1 MSASVLVY
9 VQHLLGIGHL
19 ARASLVADG
28 LGKAGLRVKMV
39 LGGPP
44 VPGFPPPGIETV
56 ALPPVRAGQG
66 GFSELVDLTGAPA
79 GNAYLEERRETLLA
93 AFEAFRPDIVLI
105 EAFPF
110 GRRQMRFELEP
121 LLERAKHADRAP
133 LVACSLRDI
142 VQEGRKPGRDRETV
156 DVLQRSF
163 DVVLVHGD
171 PELIALDASFPLA
184 HEIAPLIRYT
194 GIVTGH
200 VGALQGEAFDVVVSA
215 GGGAAGTRIMRAA
228 LGALPRTRLK
238 HARWTFVTGPN
249 LPPEVAAELAAGLP
263 ENAVATSHRGDFRA
277 LLANA
282 KLSISQAGYNTAAD
296 VLVAGCRS
304 VMVPFAEGGETE
316 QTRRARAL
324 GGRRLMHVVDERDLS
339 PESLSQAIDRATEGA
354 VPAPSN
360 LRLDGAERTPAL
372 LLEALRAKRGET

>member
-121 LLERAKHADRAP
+121 LLERAKTP
-133 LVACSLRDI
+133 N
-142 VQEGRKPGRDRETV
+142 GRRWSPARCATSCR
-156 DVLQRSF
+156 
-163 DVVLVHGD
+163 
-171 PELIALDASFPLA
+171 
-184 HEIAPLIRYT
+184 
-194 GIVTGH
+194 
-200 VGALQGEAFDVVVSA
+200 
-215 GGGAAGTRIMRAA
+215 RAA
-228 LGALPRTRLK
+228 SRGA
-238 HARWTFVTGPN
+238 TG
-249 LPPEVAAELAAGLP
+249 
-263 ENAVATSHRGDFRA
+263 
-277 LLANA
+277 
-282 KLSISQAGYNTAAD
+282 K
-296 VLVAGCRS
+296 RS
-304 VMVPFAEGGETE
+304 TCSSGASTLCWCM
-316 QTRRARAL
+316 
-324 GGRRLMHVVDERDLS
+324 
-339 PESLSQAIDRATEGA
+339 AIR
-354 VPAPSN
+354 S
-360 LRLDGAERTPAL
+360 
-372 LLEALRAKRGET
+372 